1 MHAVGMLP
9 NHSEH
14 CHVNSSQWA
23 YAVYLSCPQATTY
36 KLDFEQERSDRE
48 EVMGRFE
55 GERQAF
61 QADIVKLEGR
71 LKAMERNDTLAQ
83 LSSVQRKDVRNQ
95 VTSLQATLCLL
106 VHVHI
111 HQ

>member
-1 MHAVGMLP
+1 MF
-9 NHSEH
+9 
-14 CHVNSSQWA
+14 
-23 YAVYLSCPQATTY
+23 YPQATTY

-106 VHVHI
+106 VHVHV
-111 HQ
+111 HR